1 MRLNLYFKQRGLNL
15 IELMIAIVIGL
26 FISLMV
32 VQYLSTSTKLFKQQ
46 GTDTTLEANAT
57 FATSYLSQFIR
68 QAGSHNPIGTVVPFF
83 FGDCGGTDPN
93 DTDNPCTYNGDAP
106 GDSDQIAIQMVPWNL
121 QDCAGQDVEEDEQI
135 ANVFS
140 VVDSELLCRGYSVTN
155 QDWLSTDP
163 AESLIDGIEQLQIL
177 YGVSN
182 TDGIIDQFV
191 DASQVA
197 SAGLSEEQEKLA
209 WDRVRSV
216 KLALLVSDGVDD
228 SGSEREEARTY
239 QLFDSPEIVF
249 TDRVSRKVYT
259 TTITINNKLP

>member
-1 MRLNLYFKQRGLNL
+1 MRPKLYSKQRGLNL

-32 VQYLSTSTKLFKQQ
+32 VQYLSSSTKLFKQQ

-93 DTDNPCTYNGDAP
+93 DSDNPCTYNGAP
-106 GDSDQIAIQMVPWNL
+106 GKSDQIAIQMVPWNL
-121 QDCAGQDVEEDEQI
+121 QDCAGQDVDEDEQI

-140 VVDSELLCRGYSVTN
+140 VVDSELLCRGYSVTD
-155 QDWLSTDP
+155 QEWLSNDP

-182 TDGIIDQFV
+182 DAGIIDRFV

-197 SAGLSEEQEKLA
+197 AAGLSEDDEELA

-228 SGSEREEARTY
+228 SGSEKEEARTY
-239 QLFDSPEIVF
+239 QLLDSPEIEF
-249 TDRVSRKVYT
+249 TDRVSRKVYS
-259 TTITINNKLP
+259 TTITINNKLQ